1 MLFSVSVMVLAAML
15 LPVALILGARR
26 WGMQEAEVDA
36 RLHSPRAHTVA
47 YVVPEGQDP
56 ALVRVALSHAGFVTV
71 LDRGGDQRLLVE
83 CEESRR
89 DQVRSVIEHVDH
101 GGFEGPELHVG
112 HVRFEDEPA

>member
-1 MLFSVSVMVLAAML
+1 MLFSVTLLVFTAML
-15 LPVALILGARR
+15 LPVALLLGARR

-36 RLHSPRAHTVA
+36 RLHLPSSHTVA

-56 ALVRVALSHAGFVTV
+56 ALLRVALTHAGYTTV

-83 CEESRR
+83 CEESHRA
-89 DQVRSVIEHVDH
+89 QVRHVIESVDH
-101 GGFEGPELHVG
+101 GAFEGSEVLRG

>member
-1 MLFSVSVMVLAAML
+1 MLFSVSLLVVTVLAV
-15 LPVALILGARR
+15 PVALILGARR
-26 WGMQEAEVDA
+26 WGMAEAAVDA
-36 RLHSPRAHTVA
+36 RLHSASAHTVA

-89 DQVRSVIEHVDH
+89 EQVRQVIEAID
-101 GGFEGPELHVG
+101 EPELTGAEVHAG
-112 HVRFEDEPA
+112 HVRFVDEPA